1 MELCCWLTRII
12 QEVKINTWY
21 LDTGVSNHMCGK
33 KRMFVELDASVSGN
47 AAFGY
52 ASKVVVKGRGN
63 ILILLKNGEHQCDI
77 LIPRVPL
84 TNRQPTEIPVDI
96 VYLGTHAV

>member
-1 MELCCWLTRII
+1 MEPCCWLTRII

-33 KRMFVELDASVSGN
+33 QSMFMELDASVSEN
-47 AAFGY
+47 VAFGY
-52 ASKVVVKGRGN
+52 ESKVAVKGRGN

-77 LIPRVPL
+77 LIPRGPL
-84 TNRQPTEIPVDI
+84 TNRQPAKIPVDI